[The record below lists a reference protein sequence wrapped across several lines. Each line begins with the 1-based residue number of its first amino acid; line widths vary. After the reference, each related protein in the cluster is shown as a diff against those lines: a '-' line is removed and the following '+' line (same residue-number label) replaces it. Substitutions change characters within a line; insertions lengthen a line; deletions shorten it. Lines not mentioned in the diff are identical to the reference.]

1 MRAAVYY
8 GNHNL
13 EIEDVPEPTAGD
25 GQVKVKV
32 SRNGICGTDLHEY
45 YDGPI
50 FIPPAD
56 PHPLTG
62 KHMPL
67 VIGHEFSGAVT
78 EVGHG
83 VTDVQEGEHVTIEPI
98 YRCGQCR
105 PCKSGQYHLCTVIGF
120 HGLMADGGMAEYTV
134 VPRNQVHKLPD
145 TVPAGDGRAG
155 GADVGGLPRGHP
167 RRGRRPEHAR

>member
-13 EIEDVPEPTAGD
+13 EIEDVPEPTPGD

-67 VIGHEFSGAVT
+67 VIGHEFSGVVTAVGN
-78 EVGHG
+78 E
-83 VTDVQEGEHVTIEPI
+83 VTDVQRGGERHHRT
-98 YRCGQCR
+98 
-105 PCKSGQYHLCTVIGF
+105 HLS
-120 HGLMADGGMAEYTV
+120 L
-134 VPRNQVHKLPD
+134 R
-145 TVPAGDGRAG
+145 
-155 GADVGGLPRGHP
+155 
-167 RRGRRPEHAR
+167 

>member
-1 MRAAVYY
+1 M
-8 GNHNL
+8 
-13 EIEDVPEPTAGD
+13 
-25 GQVKVKV
+25 KV

-78 EVGHG
+78 AVGHR
-83 VTDVQEGEHVTIEPI
+83 VTDVQEGENVTIEPI
-98 YRCGQCR
+98 YRCGHCR
-105 PCKSGQYHLCTVIGF
+105 PCKSGLYHLCTVIGF
-120 HGLMADGGMAEYTV
+120 HGLMATV
-134 VPRNQVHKLPD
+134 AWRVLWCPWLQVRLPGHRGLSWRWWGRCRWP
-145 TVPAGDGRAG
+145 TTRLSSGTSAGRA
-155 GADVGGLPRGHP
+155 AH
-167 RRGRRPEHAR
+167 